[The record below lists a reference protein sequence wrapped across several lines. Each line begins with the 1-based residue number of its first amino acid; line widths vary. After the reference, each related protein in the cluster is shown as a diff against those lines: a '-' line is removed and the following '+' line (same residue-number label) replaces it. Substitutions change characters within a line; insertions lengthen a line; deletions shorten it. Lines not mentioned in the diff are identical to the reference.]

1 MKILSVRFR
10 NLNSLAGE
18 WKIDF
23 TDPKF
28 REDGLFAIT
37 GPTGAGKS
45 TILDAICL
53 ALYGRT
59 PRLDKAGTKTGNEA
73 MTKRTAECMAEVEF
87 ETSAGGRYRAT
98 WMQHRA
104 RQRADGELQ
113 TAQHKVT
120 DLIKGELLTE
130 KKRDTET
137 QITEITGLDFSRFTK
152 SVLLAQNAFAE
163 FLRMDSGNR
172 AVLLEKIT
180 GTEIYTKISIAVFR
194 RHSREEKTLDE
205 LKAAVQGISVLTEE
219 EIAQARTRLNAAGE
233 AAEKARER
241 AVVLEKALQWLDLI
255 ESLKVESGKLVLEQ
269 QDLERAVEAFRTD
282 NERLKLAE
290 AAAALAG
297 EWTAVDSLRRTATEH
312 QKKIDEFTQ
321 AKPGLETAVINAGA
335 GLKSA
340 EETSAEAKKA
350 RDHAAPLIRKAR
362 AIDVRIVETEGRRTD
377 ADADVTA
384 KANALKQ
391 LQADLATDRDGH
403 AKALVSLEDVRARL
417 KEHAADETLEAR
429 IGAVRLKFGTLDTTH
444 KKVAELRAELGA
456 AETRKEKA
464 TAEGL
469 RVKVIRD
476 GMNGALRVSG
486 ESVKRLEA
494 ELAAALRGHDTQW
507 WADEKDRMVGL
518 KSMLVAASAA
528 VTAVDAIDRE
538 LAALDERARIATHA
552 LAGHRN
558 AGAAGRQAAEDL
570 ETQCGLLRERQRLEI
585 EIRSLE
591 KHRAKLNDGAP
602 CPLCGATEHPYS
614 AGNAP
619 VADDTAAKLVGLEE
633 RLKEARTKAAQ
644 ADEAAARCEAELK
657 ADAQLRERL
666 TGERQRHS
674 DELAVAAGACGF
686 DATAVNLVETI
697 AGLAAKAGTDV
708 AEATGVMKAAADM
721 QRTLDAERNRQAETR
736 EKADRALE
744 EFNTAVQATSSATQE
759 VQRLQ
764 SETARAA
771 ADVEAIR
778 NDVAMLVAQ
787 WGITAD
793 RLAEPD
799 AVLQE
804 LESRRTAWA
813 AWREDRTRLE
823 KEAER
828 LKTGIARLEQAVLRA
843 RDDEA
848 KAANVR
854 DEATKLVIEL
864 RGQRQAVLVETD
876 LDAMEA
882 RLDRAVKDAETAQEL
897 ARGRLDAA
905 RTALKSATDVA
916 DAARDTLEK
925 TGHELDLQLAVFQ
938 AALSRRGF
946 ADENQFVAARLP
958 EPEMKRL
965 GAIREALS
973 ARGTSIEAR
982 KADNT
987 RRLAQETARQ
997 LTDQDREMVNTA
1009 LTGARAEI
1017 DEQNRT
1023 LGEVGAILEQD
1034 ARAKELQKEKYAAI
1048 DGQKAVVERWSTLD
1062 KLIGSSTGQAFRVYA
1077 QGLTFEQLVAS
1088 ANIHLSMMNDR
1099 YRLRMIPAA
1108 DKQMVLDLEVLDDWQ
1123 GGEPRSIRNLS
1134 GGETFIVSLAL
1145 ALGLATLASKRIRID
1160 SLFLDEGFGSLDE
1173 DSLNTALRTLAELKR
1188 DGKLIGVISH
1198 VEALKE
1204 SIPTKIEVRHERGGH
1219 SVISGPGVSRISG
1232 ASGGA

>member
-104 RQRADGELQ
+104 RHHADGELQ

-180 GTEIYTKISIAVFR
+180 GTEIYTKISIAVFQ

-205 LKAAVQGISVLTEE
+205 LKAAGQGISVLTEE
-219 EIAQARTRLNAAGE
+219 EIAQARTRLAAAGE
-233 AAEKARER
+233 AATRARER
-241 AVVLEKALQWLDLI
+241 AVVLEKGLQWLDLI
-255 ESLKVESGKLVLEQ
+255 ESLKVESGKLFLEQ
-269 QDLERAVEAFRTD
+269 QDLERAVEAFRAD
-282 NERLKLAE
+282 NEKLKLAE
-290 AAAALAG
+290 AAAAMAG
-297 EWTAVDSLRRTATEH
+297 EWTSVDSLRRTATEH

-321 AKPGLETAVINAGA
+321 AKPGLELGERNAGA

-340 EETSAEAKKA
+340 EETSAAAKKA
-350 RDHAAPLIRKAR
+350 RDDAAPLIRRAR

-391 LQADLATDRDGH
+391 LQADLADDREGH
-403 AKALVSLEDVRARL
+403 TKALAGLADVRARL

-429 IGAVRLKFGTLDTTH
+429 IGAVRLKFGTLDTTW
-444 KKVAELRAELGA
+444 KRVAELRAELDA
-456 AETRKEKA
+456 AETTKEKA
-464 TAEGL
+464 AAEGL
-469 RVKVIRD
+469 RVKAVRD
-476 GMNGALRVSG
+476 GINGALRVSD

-494 ELAAALRGHDTQW
+494 ELTAALRGHDTQW
-507 WADEKDRMVGL
+507 WADEKDRLVGL
-518 KSMLVAASAA
+518 NGMLAAAAAA
-528 VTAVDAIDRE
+528 VKEVARIDRE
-538 LAALDERARIATHA
+538 LAELDERARIATQA

-570 ETQCGLLRERQRLEI
+570 ETQCALLRERQRLEI

-591 KHRAKLNDGAP
+591 KYRATLHDGAP
-602 CPLCGATEHPYS
+602 CPLCGATEHPYC

-619 VADDTAAKLVGLEE
+619 VADDTAAKLAGLEAK
-633 RLKEARTKAAQ
+633 LKDARAKAAQ
-644 ADEAAARCEAELK
+644 WDEAAARCEAELK

-666 TGERQRHS
+666 TGERLRHA
-674 DELAVAAGACGF
+674 DELAVAAGACGI
-686 DATAVNLVETI
+686 DATAVNLAETL
-697 AGLAAKAGTDV
+697 AGLAAKAVTDV

-721 QRTLDAERNRQAETR
+721 RRALDAERNRQAETR
-736 EKADRALE
+736 EKSDRAQE
-744 EFNTAVQATSSATQE
+744 EFNTAVQAAISATKE

-764 SETARAA
+764 GETARTA
-771 ADVEAIR
+771 ADLETIR
-778 NDVAMLVAQ
+778 NDVAVAVAQ

-799 AVLQE
+799 AILQE

-813 AWREDRTRLE
+813 SWTADRTRLE
-823 KEAER
+823 TDAER

-848 KAANVR
+848 KAVKVR
-854 DEATKLVIEL
+854 DEAATLAAGL
-864 RGQRQAVLVETD
+864 REQRHAVLTETD

-882 RLDRAVKDAETAQEL
+882 RLERAVKDAETAQEL
-897 ARGRLDAA
+897 ARGRLDSA

-916 DAARDTLEK
+916 AAARANLEK
-925 TGHELDLQLAVFQ
+925 TGHELDAQVALFQ

-946 ADENQFVAARLP
+946 VDEAAFLAARLP
-958 EPEMKRL
+958 EPEMTRL
-965 GAIREALS
+965 GAAREALS
-973 ARGTSIEAR
+973 ARRTSIEAR
-982 KADNT
+982 KADNA
-987 RRLAQETARQ
+987 RRLEQETARQ
-997 LTDQDREMVNTA
+997 LTDQDRETVNAA
-1009 LTGARAEI
+1009 LAGARAEV

-1023 LGEVGAILEQD
+1023 LGEVGAVLEQD
-1034 ARAKELQKEKYAAI
+1034 TRARELQKEKYDAI
-1048 DGQKAVVERWSTLD
+1048 DRQKTVVERWSTLD
-1062 KLIGSSTGQAFRVYA
+1062 KLIGSATGQNFRVYA

-1088 ANIHLSMMNDR
+1088 ANMHLSMMNDR

-1108 DKQMVLDLEVLDDWQ
+1108 DKQMVLDLEVQDDWQ

-1219 SVISGPGVSRISG
+1219 SIISGPGVSRISG